1 MSKFYIAKQAVG
13 QYNTGDKI
21 PTITDDELKA
31 AVKDGKTVN
40 GLTADRAKFLL
51 SKGAIAEPE
60 TVEGEDVNTG
70 EGGEVVELEK
80 LTKAELTAL
89 LDDEEIDY
97 NDSDTKAELIA
108 RFPKD

>member
-60 TVEGEDVNTG
+60 GGDADTAEDDTN
-70 EGGEVVELEK
+70 EVVELDT
-80 LTKAELTAL
+80 LTNKELKAL
-89 LDDEEIDY
+89 LDEEGIEY
-97 NDSDTKAELIA
+97 NASDDKKTLIA
-108 RFPKD
+108 LFPKD